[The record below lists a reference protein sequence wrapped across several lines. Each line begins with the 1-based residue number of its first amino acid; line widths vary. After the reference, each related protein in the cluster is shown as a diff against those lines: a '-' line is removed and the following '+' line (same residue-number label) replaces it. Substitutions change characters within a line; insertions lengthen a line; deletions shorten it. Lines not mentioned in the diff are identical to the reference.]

1 MFLSFSPPP
10 QAEGFHLKVA
20 RAPAFRLQSILY
32 RFPKDKAEKL
42 ISITNVER
50 LHLAAPEWSVNPG
63 DPGAGDEAPARSK
76 HMVPTH
82 SCLWHKHTQAPGPT
96 HTHASHTRRLRFLP
110 HVQPVFCCVSPTWT
124 SCHLQVLLLTHFLV
138 SWGSGDGSLTLS
150 TCGHLDMVCF
160 PKGWWVE
167 GLILRVAV

>member
-1 MFLSFSPPP
+1 MFLSSSSP

-20 RAPAFRLQSILY
+20 RAPAFRLQSRLY

-50 LHLAAPEWSVNPG
+50 LHLAAPERSVNPG

-76 HMVPTH
+76 HTVPTH

-96 HTHASHTRRLRFLP
+96 HTHASHTRRLRFQP
-110 HVQPVFCCVSPTWT
+110 HVQPIFCCVSPTWT
-124 SCHLQVLLLTHFLV
+124 SCHLHFSSWPTFSSPGALEMQPNFEHLWRFGYGLFPQGLV
-138 SWGSGDGSLTLS
+138 G
-150 TCGHLDMVCF
+150 
-160 PKGWWVE
+160 
-167 GLILRVAV
+167 